1 MSTATT
7 SADVELAISEF
18 NVGRQQNWEHVH
30 NELQQH
36 YAQSQTSSY
45 QSGPQIVSNQHV
57 MPITPTKVGFDY
69 DPRGDWPDNA

>member
-18 NVGRQQNWEHVH
+18 NVGRQKNWENVH

-36 YAQSQTSSY
+36 YVQSQTQTY
-45 QSGPQIVSNQHV
+45 QSEPQIVSNQQV
-57 MPITPTKVGFDY
+57 TQIPQTPGWFDY